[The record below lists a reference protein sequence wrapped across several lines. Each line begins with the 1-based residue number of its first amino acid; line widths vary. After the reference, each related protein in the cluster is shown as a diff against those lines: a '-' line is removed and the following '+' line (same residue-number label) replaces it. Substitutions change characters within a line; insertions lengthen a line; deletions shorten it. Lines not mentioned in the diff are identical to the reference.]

1 MKILMLTEAMG
12 RGGAETHVLT
22 LASQLVRSGHT
33 VCVASGGGVLADA
46 LGASGV
52 SHVDLPLGSH
62 SPFDI
67 LKCRCALR
75 RILRH
80 GSFDIVH
87 SHSRLASVIV
97 SGLAKKYGVS
107 LVCTVHARF
116 RITRLRRR
124 IAKWGRYT
132 IAVSE
137 DLKQYLVE
145 EYAKAPENITVIPNG
160 VDQELFFPVD
170 KKSDGKV
177 RIAFLSRLDLDSAL
191 GAHLLCEIAP
201 RLCCLRSDI
210 EIIIGGA
217 GSELSSIREHA
228 HGAEREVGYAFIR
241 CVGEVADVPQFMR
254 SCDIFVGASR
264 AAIEAG
270 LCGISVV
277 LCGNEGFFGEI
288 RVENFEDALA
298 TNFCARGEKDS
309 SADGL
314 YLSIAALISEPDNER
329 RARAAEVRE
338 LFLANCSARVC
349 VEQTTEVYM
358 RSLRKREQRMR
369 GILLCGY
376 YGFGNMGDDILLRS
390 SIERARSKYPGMSV
404 RALTRGGRRDSD
416 RFYIPCARRLSPVA
430 VLWEISR
437 CRRIIFGGG
446 TLLQC
451 DTSLRSM
458 IYYAALLILAK
469 IMGREC
475 ILWGNGLGRADG
487 WLSQKILRSALA
499 CCNTIEARDVCSY
512 ALAKRLAC
520 RTRVVLDRDLAERKA
535 CVYSSTRRAEYL
547 LRRAFGENFDKF
559 IVVIPRARHSNND
572 IATLSA
578 ELSRKRAEGFSVLMI
593 SMCERED
600 AALCNAMCSALGAA
614 TVRGICFDD
623 LVMIARH
630 SACVYS
636 MRYHG
641 LVAARLAGV
650 PFIGIGDDDK
660 IIRYCSENGGGIERA
675 G

>member
-1 MKILMLTEAMG
+1 MKILMLTESMG

-22 LASQLVRSGHT
+22 LASLLARSGHA
-33 VCVASGGGVLADA
+33 VYVASGGGALVDA

-67 LKCRCALR
+67 LKCRRVLR
-75 RILRH
+75 RML
-80 GSFDIVH
+80 GGGGFDIVH
-87 SHSRLASVIV
+87 SHSRLASVIA
-97 SGLAKKYGVS
+97 SGLAKKYGVG

-116 RITRLRRR
+116 RVTPLRRR

-160 VDQELFFPVD
+160 VDRDVFYPGDRDSND
-170 KKSDGKV
+170 KM
-177 RIAFLSRLDLDSAL
+177 RIAFLSRLDDDSSL

-201 RLCCLRSDI
+201 RLCRLRSDI

-217 GSELSSIREHA
+217 GSELPLIRERA
-228 HGAEREVGYAFIR
+228 HSVEREIGHECIR
-241 CVGEVADVPQFMR
+241 CVGEIADVPQFMR
-254 SCDIFVGASR
+254 GCDIFVGASR

-288 RVENFEDALA
+288 RGENFEDALS
-298 TNFCARGEKDS
+298 TNFCARGEKES
-309 SADGL
+309 SADDL
-314 YLSIAALISEPDNER
+314 YLSIEALASEAENER

-338 LFLANCSARVC
+338 LLLTNCSAQAC
-349 VEQTTEVYM
+349 AEQTAEVYM
-358 RSLRKREQRMR
+358 RSLVTGEQRKR
-369 GILLCGY
+369 GTLLCGY

-390 SIERARSKYPGMSV
+390 AIERARREYPGKSV
-404 RALTRGGRRDSD
+404 RALTRGGRSDSD
-416 RFYIPCARRLSPVA
+416 RFCIPCARRSSSIA
-430 VLWEISR
+430 VLRELFICQR
-437 CRRIIFGGG
+437 LIFGGG

-458 IYYAALLILAK
+458 IYYAALLIMAK
-469 IMGREC
+469 MIGREC

-499 CCNTIEARDVCSY
+499 CCNMIEVRDIRSY

-520 RTRVVLDRDLAERKA
+520 EERAALDRDLAERKA
-535 CVYSSTRRAEYL
+535 WVCSSTRRAEYL
-547 LRRAFGENFDKF
+547 LRRALGEKRNKF
-559 IVVIPRARHSNND
+559 IVVIPRARHCYND
-572 IATLSA
+572 IAALSA
-578 ELSRKRAEGFSVLMI
+578 ELFRKRTEGFSVLMI
-593 SMCERED
+593 PMCERDD
-600 AALCNAMCSALGAA
+600 AALCNAMCAAVGAA

-623 LVMIARH
+623 LVMIARR

-650 PFIGIGDDDK
+650 PFIGIGEDDK
-660 IIRYCSENGGGIERA
+660 IIGYCSENGGGH
-675 G
+675 